1 MGKLSDEQAAQ
12 LAELQALAEAP
23 DDPELELYVKD
34 ENGRETRL
42 TGSHAQK
49 WLKNLGLGDD
59 DRFLTA
65 WGADEPF
72 AIGQRRLA
80 VAPAGH
86 HLAAEV
92 LAELLA
98 PQGLAG
104 GGVGGTSEGCS
115 I

>member
-59 DRFLTA
+59 DATDA
-65 WGADEPF
+65 GA
-72 AIGQRRLA
+72 
-80 VAPAGH
+80 AGD
-86 HLAAEV
+86 
-92 LAELLA
+92 
-98 PQGLAG
+98 GAG
-104 GGVGGTSEGCS
+104 DDKGDGAGDGGEGKGKQPPRWFR
-115 I
+115 